1 MNSNRDQQPGL
12 IPTAITHIPAASV
25 CMQEMVPKYN
35 NGSAQLLGHCPWKS
49 RTQTPT
55 CRSPGP
61 LVDIRLRP
69 CFQHVFLRG
78 SC

>member
-35 NGSAQLLGHCPWKS
+35 NGSAQLLGQSLEKQDPNAHLQESW
-49 RTQTPT
+49 
-55 CRSPGP
+55 SPG
-61 LVDIRLRP
+61 
-69 CFQHVFLRG
+69 
-78 SC
+78 